1 MASVKATF
9 TLDEITATRLA
20 QTAERLN
27 RPKSAVV
34 REAILDYSE
43 RTDRL
48 SERERL
54 KKLRLFDEL
63 MPRIRPR
70 TDAEVDAELKAIR
83 DARRT
88 GGRRTRSE

>member
-9 TLDEITATRLA
+9 TLDEVTATRLA
-20 QTAERLN
+20 QTAERLK
-27 RPKSAVV
+27 RPKSEVV
-34 REAILDYSE
+34 REAIMDYSE

-54 KKLRLFDEL
+54 EKLRLFDEL

-70 TDAEVDAELKAIR
+70 TDAEVDAELNAIR
-83 DARRT
+83 DARRS
-88 GGRRTRSE
+88 GGRRTRTE